1 MLMRAFEN
9 NKILKSQVLDFG
21 YCLVIILITS
31 YTSIIFVGVGVVLTE
46 YCKLYECSIKG
57 K

>member
-21 YCLVIILITS
+21 YCLIILITS

-46 YCKLYECSIKG
+46 YCKLHECSIKG